1 MQSLPLG
8 VSVSDP
14 AVAMN
19 PPELAQRGNRAGYQ
33 EQCMHA
39 KNSLVQLH
47 FVVKVV
53 ICLGQCGTPKLMFDD
68 NAISI

>member
-19 PPELAQRGNRAGYQ
+19 PPELAQQGNRARYQ
-33 EQCMHA
+33 EQCVHA
-39 KNSLVQLH
+39 NNSLVQLH
-47 FVVKVV
+47 FVVKEV
-53 ICLGQCGTPKLMFDD
+53 ICLGQCGTP
-68 NAISI
+68 N

>member
-19 PPELAQRGNRAGYQ
+19 PPELAQQGNRARYQ
-33 EQCMHA
+33 EQCVHA
-39 KNSLVQLH
+39 NNSLVQLH
-47 FVVKVV
+47 FVVREV
-53 ICLGQCGTPKLMFDD
+53 IYLELCGSPD
-68 NAISI
+68 